1 MSWTKRIIAA
11 VFVLAVVGILIA
23 SLMPKKDPPVT
34 VQTSTVRK
42 GPITRKV
49 SAAGKLQAATQVKLS
64 SNLSGDLLDLPVR
77 EGDTI
82 KKGQYI
88 GRIDS
93 RRYEAQLHQREAL
106 EQSARSELSVEEVN
120 LARLD
125 ADVKRVEVLVKQDSA
140 SKAELE
146 KVVAER
152 DGAAARV
159 QSAKDRI
166 KNASASLAEARF
178 LLSFTTLTAPID
190 GILTSRLKQ
199 VGERVRGSDFNEDP
213 IVIIATLS
221 SMEMKV
227 EVGEHEVVHLHEG
240 DPAEIEIDA
249 FPDRRFPAQ
258 VIEIAK
264 NATVK
269 NAGTDAEVTTFPVR
283 IALTVPVP
291 GALPGMSGQATI
303 STETHEQA
311 LIVPLQAVSVR
322 SEKQLA
328 AGKEKKDE
336 GPASEPAAGGT
347 VARKATRDPLQ
358 KVVFVV
364 EDGKARVRRVE
375 TGLAS
380 ENDIELVS
388 GVKEGEVIVEGP
400 YKLLSRE
407 LADGR
412 PVKLDKASKEAQER
426 KSPAGATEVSGDA
439 KRGAKGS

>member
-1 MSWTKRIIAA
+1 MSWTKRIIVA
-11 VFVLAVVGILIA
+11 VFVLAVVGVVAA
-23 SLMPKKDPPVT
+23 SLSPKKDPPVT
-34 VQTSTVRK
+34 VQTSAVRK

-49 SAAGKLQAATQVKLS
+49 AAAGKLQAATQVKLS

-88 GRIDS
+88 GRIDA
-93 RRYEAQLHQREAL
+93 RRYEAQLHQREAM

-125 ADVKRVEVLVKQDSA
+125 ADVKRVDRLVKQDSA
-140 SKAELE
+140 SKAEME

-166 KNASASLAEARF
+166 KNASASLSEARYM
-178 LLSFTTLTAPID
+178 LSFTTLTAPID

-227 EVGEHEVVHLHEG
+227 EVGEHEVVYLHEG

-249 FPDRRFPAQ
+249 FPDRKFPAQ

-269 NAGTDAEVTTFPVR
+269 NAGTEAEVTTFPVR

-303 STETHEQA
+303 STETHDQA

-322 SEKQLA
+322 TEKQLA
-328 AGKEKKDE
+328 AGKEPRD
-336 GPASEPAAGGT
+336 GTPAAPEPGGT
-347 VARKATRDPLQ
+347 AAKRSAREPMQ

-380 ENDIELVS
+380 ENDVELVS

-400 YKLLSRE
+400 YKLLSRD
-407 LADGR
+407 LADGKS
-412 PVKLDKASKEAQER
+412 VKSDAPEKEKEKAAPK
-426 KSPAGATEVSGDA
+426 VSGEA
-439 KRGAKGS
+439 RKGASGS

>member
-11 VFVLAVVGILIA
+11 VFVLAVVGILVA

-77 EGDTI
+77 EGDKIT
-82 KKGQYI
+82 KGQYI

-93 RRYEAQLHQREAL
+93 RRYEAQVHQREAM

-125 ADVKRVEVLVKQDSA
+125 ADVKRVEMLVKQDSA
-140 SKAELE
+140 SRAELE
-146 KVVAER
+146 KIVAER

-166 KNASASLAEARF
+166 RNASASLAEARF
-178 LLSFTTLTAPID
+178 LLSFTTLTAPIS

-249 FPDRRFPAQ
+249 FPDRRFPAE

-269 NAGTDAEVTTFPVR
+269 NAGTEAEVTTFPVR
-283 IALTVPVP
+283 IALSVPVP

-303 STETHEQA
+303 STETHDKA
-311 LIVPLQAVSVR
+311 LIVPLQAVTVR
-322 SEKQLA
+322 TEKQLA
-328 AGKEKKDE
+328 AAKDVKDGGPPE
-336 GPASEPAAGGT
+336 PEPASAVVKKTSREPF
-347 VARKATRDPLQ
+347 Q
-358 KVVFVV
+358 KVVYVV

-407 LADGR
+407 LVDGKA
-412 PVKLDKASKEAQER
+412 VKTEKPAKEKEKTGPKVSGETKKEA
-426 KSPAGATEVSGDA
+426 SG
-439 KRGAKGS
+439 S

>member
-1 MSWTKRIIAA
+1 
-11 VFVLAVVGILIA
+11 
-23 SLMPKKDPPVT
+23 
-34 VQTSTVRK
+34 
-42 GPITRKV
+42 
-49 SAAGKLQAATQVKLS
+49 
-64 SNLSGDLLDLPVR
+64 
-77 EGDTI
+77 
-82 KKGQYI
+82 
-88 GRIDS
+88 
-93 RRYEAQLHQREAL
+93 
-106 EQSARSELSVEEVN
+106 
-120 LARLD
+120 
-125 ADVKRVEVLVKQDSA
+125 VKRVQRLVKQDSA
-140 SKAELE
+140 SAAELE
-146 KVVAER
+146 KIVAER

-166 KNASASLAEARF
+166 KNASASLSEARF

-240 DPAEIEIDA
+240 DAAEIEIDA
-249 FPDRRFPAQ
+249 FPDRKFPAQ

-269 NAGTDAEVTTFPVR
+269 NAGTEAEVTTFPVR

-303 STETHEQA
+303 STETHDQA

-322 SEKQLA
+322 TEKQLA
-328 AGKEKKDE
+328 AGKEPKDG
-336 GPASEPAAGGT
+336 GPPEPEPAGT
-347 VARKATRDPLQ
+347 AAKKATREPLQ

-407 LADGR
+407 LADGKA
-412 PVKLDKASKEAQER
+412 VKTEKPEKEKE
-426 KSPAGATEVSGDA
+426 KSAPKVSGEA
-439 KRGAKGS
+439 KKGASGS

>member
-11 VFVLAVVGILIA
+11 VFVLAVVGIFAA
-23 SLMPKKDPPVT
+23 SLVPKKDPPVT
-34 VQTSTVRK
+34 VQTTTVRK

-77 EGDTI
+77 EGDKI

-93 RRYEAQLHQREAL
+93 RRYEAQLHQREAM

-125 ADVKRVEVLVKQDSA
+125 ADVKRVQRLVKADSA
-140 SKAELE
+140 STAELE
-146 KVVAER
+146 KIVAER

-249 FPDRRFPAQ
+249 FPDKRFPAQ

-269 NAGTDAEVTTFPVR
+269 NAGTEAEVTTFPVR

-303 STETHEQA
+303 STETHDQA
-311 LIVPLQAVSVR
+311 LIVPLQAVTVR
-322 SEKQLA
+322 TEKQLS
-328 AGKEKKDE
+328 AGKEPKGD
-336 GPASEPAAGGT
+336 AAPAAEPGGT
-347 VARKATRDPLQ
+347 AAKKATREPMQ

-364 EDGKARVRRVE
+364 EDGTARVRRVE

-407 LADGR
+407 LADGK
-412 PVKLDKASKEAQER
+412 PVKTEKPEKEKDKEK
-426 KSPAGATEVSGDA
+426 AGPKVSGDA
-439 KRGAKGS
+439 KPKKEASGS

>member
-1 MSWTKRIIAA
+1 
-11 VFVLAVVGILIA
+11 
-23 SLMPKKDPPVT
+23 MPKKDPPVT
-34 VQTSTVRK
+34 VQTSAVRK

-49 SAAGKLQAATQVKLS
+49 AAAGKLQAATQVKLS

-77 EGDTI
+77 EGDKI

-93 RRYEAQLHQREAL
+93 RRYEAQLNQREAL
-106 EQSARSELSVEEVN
+106 EQSARSELAMEAVN
-120 LARLD
+120 LAKLE
-125 ADVKRVEVLVKQDSA
+125 ADLKRVERLVKADGA
-140 SKAELE
+140 STAELE
-146 KVVAER
+146 RAVSER

-159 QSAKDRI
+159 QAAKDRI
-166 KNASASLAEARF
+166 RNASASLAEARF

-227 EVGEHEVVHLHEG
+227 EVGEHEVVYLHEG

-249 FPDRRFPAQ
+249 FPDRKFPAQ

-283 IALTVPVP
+283 IALTVNVP

-303 STETHEQA
+303 STETRDQA
-311 LIVPLQAVSVR
+311 LIVPLQAVTVR
-322 SEKQLA
+322 TEKQLS
-328 AGKEKKDE
+328 AGKEQKDAP
-336 GPASEPAAGGT
+336 PAEATTAT
-347 VARKATRDPLQ
+347 AARKGSREPLQ

-364 EDGKARVRRVE
+364 EDGKAKVRRVE

-388 GVKEGEVIVEGP
+388 GVKEGDVIVEGP

-407 LADGR
+407 LADGK
-412 PVKLDKASKEAQER
+412 PVKSDTPAKAKEKDAP
-426 KSPAGATEVSGDA
+426 KVSGDA
-439 KRGAKGS
+439 KKEASGS

>member
-11 VFVLAVVGILIA
+11 VFVLAVVGIVAA
-23 SLMPKKDPPVT
+23 SLVPKKDPPVT

-77 EGDTI
+77 EGDKI

-93 RRYEAQLHQREAL
+93 RRYEAQLHQREAM

-120 LARLD
+120 LARLE
-125 ADVKRVEVLVKQDSA
+125 ADVKRVQRLVKADSA
-140 SKAELE
+140 STAELE
-146 KVVAER
+146 KITAER

-249 FPDRRFPAQ
+249 FPDKRFPAQ

-269 NAGTDAEVTTFPVR
+269 NAGTEAEVTTFPVR
-283 IALTVPVP
+283 IALTVNVP

-303 STETHEQA
+303 STETHDEA
-311 LIVPLQAVSVR
+311 LIVPLQAVTVR
-322 SEKQLA
+322 TEKQLSA
-328 AGKEKKDE
+328 AKEPKD
-336 GPASEPAAGGT
+336 GAPPAPEPGGT
-347 VARKATRDPLQ
+347 AAKKATREPMQ

-407 LADGR
+407 LADGK
-412 PVKLDKASKEAQER
+412 PVKTEKPEKEKEKDKAGPK
-426 KSPAGATEVSGDA
+426 VSGDA
-439 KRGAKGS
+439 KPKKEASGS

>member
-1 MSWTKRIIAA
+1 
-11 VFVLAVVGILIA
+11 VLAVVGIVAA
-23 SLMPKKDPPVT
+23 SLAPKKDPPVT

-77 EGDTI
+77 EGDAI

-88 GRIDS
+88 GRIDA
-93 RRYEAQLHQREAL
+93 RRYEAQLHQREAM
-106 EQSARSELSVEEVN
+106 EQSARSELAMEEVN
-120 LARLD
+120 LAKLD
-125 ADVKRVEVLVKQDSA
+125 ADVKRVEKLVKQDSA
-140 SKAELE
+140 SAAELE
-146 KVVAER
+146 KIVAER
-152 DGAAARV
+152 DGAMARV

-249 FPDRRFPAQ
+249 FADRKFPAQ

-269 NAGTDAEVTTFPVR
+269 NAGTEAEVTTFPVR

-303 STETHEQA
+303 STETHDQA

-322 SEKQLA
+322 TEKQLA
-328 AGKEKKDE
+328 AARDPKDG
-336 GPASEPAAGGT
+336 GPPDPEPATAA
-347 VARKATRDPLQ
+347 VKKSTREPLQ

-407 LADGR
+407 LADGK
-412 PVKLDKASKEAQER
+412 PVKTEKPEVEKE
-426 KSPAGATEVSGDA
+426 KSAPKVSGDA
-439 KRGAKGS
+439 KAKKEASGS

>member
-11 VFVLAVVGILIA
+11 VFVLAVVGILVA
-23 SLMPKKDPPVT
+23 SLMPRKEPPVT
-34 VQTSTVRK
+34 VQTSTVKK

-93 RRYEAQLHQREAL
+93 RRYEAQVHQREAM

-125 ADVKRVEVLVKQDSA
+125 ADVKRVELLVKQDSA

-146 KVVAER
+146 KIVAER

-159 QSAKDRI
+159 QSARDRI
-166 KNASASLAEARF
+166 RNASASLAEARF

-249 FPDRRFPAQ
+249 FPDKRFPAQ

-269 NAGTDAEVTTFPVR
+269 NAGTEAEVTTFPVR

-303 STETHEQA
+303 STETRDQA
-311 LIVPLQAVSVR
+311 LIVPLQAVTVR
-322 SEKQLA
+322 TEKQLA
-328 AGKEKKDE
+328 AGKEKKDD
-336 GPASEPAAGGT
+336 GPPAPEPGGT
-347 VARKATRDPLQ
+347 TAKKTVREPMQ

-407 LADGR
+407 LADGK
-412 PVKLDKASKEAQER
+412 PVKTEKPEKGKEGSGP
-426 KSPAGATEVSGDA
+426 KVSGDA
-439 KRGAKGS
+439 NARKEASGS

>member
-1 MSWTKRIIAA
+1 
-11 VFVLAVVGILIA
+11 
-23 SLMPKKDPPVT
+23 
-34 VQTSTVRK
+34 
-42 GPITRKV
+42 
-49 SAAGKLQAATQVKLS
+49 
-64 SNLSGDLLDLPVR
+64 VR
-77 EGDTI
+77 EGDQI

-88 GRIDS
+88 GRIDA
-93 RRYEAQLHQREAL
+93 RRYEAQLKQREAL
-106 EQSARSELSVEEVN
+106 EQSARSELSMEEVN
-120 LARLD
+120 LAKLD
-125 ADVKRVEVLVKQDSA
+125 ADVKRVERLVKQDSA
-140 SKAELE
+140 SAAELE
-146 KVVAER
+146 KIVAER
-152 DGAAARV
+152 DGAVARV
-159 QSAKDRI
+159 QAAKDRI
-166 KNASASLAEARF
+166 RNASASLSEARF

-249 FPDRRFPAQ
+249 FPDRKFPAQ

-269 NAGTDAEVTTFPVR
+269 NAGTEAEVTTFPVR

-303 STETHEQA
+303 STETHDLA

-322 SEKQLA
+322 TEKQLA
-328 AGKEKKDE
+328 AGKEPKDGGPPEPEPSGTAVKK
-336 GPASEPAAGGT
+336 P
-347 VARKATRDPLQ
+347 TREPLQ

-407 LADGR
+407 LADGK
-412 PVKLDKASKEAQER
+412 PVKTEKPEKEKAAPKVSGEAKAKKEA
-426 KSPAGATEVSGDA
+426 SG
-439 KRGAKGS
+439 S